1 MRGIASASP
10 PGREEEER
18 ITLHDTERQTV
29 KETGKEEDSIF
40 KEKSVVYGSLSRRTD
55 FPYTFR
61 GQEVTRGRTG
71 GILDALLVS
80 CTFFS

>member
-10 PGREEEER
+10 PGREEEEGER
-18 ITLHDTERQTV
+18 ITLHDTERKTV

-61 GQEVTRGRTG
+61 GLSPGEGR
-71 GILDALLVS
+71 AV
-80 CTFFS
+80 F